1 MARFGGLSP
10 DGIARPKTPGNPT
23 WTPRMLESLLNSLIF
38 AQGDAAPD
46 EAPGGGGVSGIGQL
60 IFSFAVIAVMF
71 YFMLIR
77 PNRKRE
83 QDRKSMLA
91 TLKKNDHV
99 VTVGGIKGIVAN
111 VKPEDDEVVLKI
123 DEATG
128 AKLRVVLSSIARITA
143 AEEGAATEKK
153 ES

>member
-1 MARFGGLSP
+1 MF
-10 DGIARPKTPGNPT
+10 
-23 WTPRMLESLLNSLIF
+23 ESLLNSLIF
-38 AQGDAAPD
+38 AEGDAAPD
-46 EAPGGGGVSGIGQL
+46 RGLIQL
-60 IFSFAVIAVMF
+60 VVMGSIIMVMF

-77 PNRKRE
+77 PNKKRE
-83 QDRKSMLA
+83 QERKSMLSA
-91 TLKKNDHV
+91 IKKNDHV

-111 VKPEDDEVVLKI
+111 VKPEEDEVVLKI

-128 AKLRVVLSSIARITA
+128 AKLRVVLSSIARIVQ

>member
-1 MARFGGLSP
+1 MV
-10 DGIARPKTPGNPT
+10 
-23 WTPRMLESLLNSLIF
+23 ELLLHNLIF
-38 AQGDAAPD
+38 AQGGAAQDP
-46 EAPGGGGVSGIGQL
+46 APGGGGFGGGGLTQL
-60 IFSFAVIAVMF
+60 IFMGSIIMVMF

-77 PNRKRE
+77 PNKKRE
-83 QDRKSMLA
+83 QERKSMLSA
-91 TLKKNDHV
+91 LKKNDHV

-111 VKPEDDEVVLKI
+111 VKPEEDEVVLKI

-128 AKLRVVLSSIARITA
+128 AKLRVVLSSIARIVQ

>member
-1 MARFGGLSP
+1 
-10 DGIARPKTPGNPT
+10 
-23 WTPRMLESLLNSLIF
+23 MLETLLNSLIF
-38 AQGDAAPD
+38 AQDGADPNQG
-46 EAPGGGGVSGIGQL
+46 PGAGNNQLFQL
-60 IFSFAVIAVMF
+60 IFMGSVIMAVF

-77 PNRKRE
+77 PNKKRE
-83 QDRKSMLA
+83 QERKSMLSA
-91 TLKKNDHV
+91 LRKNDHV

-111 VKPEDDEVVLKI
+111 VKPEEDEVVLKI

-128 AKLRVVLSSIARITA
+128 AKLRVVLSSIARVIA

>member
-1 MARFGGLSP
+1 
-10 DGIARPKTPGNPT
+10 
-23 WTPRMLESLLNSLIF
+23 MLEILLNALIF

-46 EAPGGGGVSGIGQL
+46 AAPGGGGVSGIGQL
-60 IFSFAVIAVMF
+60 IFPFAVIAVMF

>member
-1 MARFGGLSP
+1 
-10 DGIARPKTPGNPT
+10 
-23 WTPRMLESLLNSLIF
+23 MLESLLDSLVF
-38 AQGDAAPD
+38 AQGDAAPNA
-46 EAPGGGGVSGIGQL
+46 APGAGGGFSQL
-60 IFSFAVIAVMF
+60 IFMGSIVMVMF

-77 PNRKRE
+77 PNKKRDQE
-83 QDRKSMLA
+83 RKSMLA

-111 VKPEDDEVVLKI
+111 VKPEEDEVVLKI

-128 AKLRVVLSSIARITA
+128 AKLRVVLSSIARIVQ

>member
-1 MARFGGLSP
+1 
-10 DGIARPKTPGNPT
+10 
-23 WTPRMLESLLNSLIF
+23 MLEFLMNALIF
-38 AQGDAAPD
+38 AQEGGGDNAAPAD
-46 EAPGGGGVSGIGQL
+46 GGAGAAGPSGGFTQL
-60 IFSFAVIAVMF
+60 IIMGSVIMVMF

-77 PNRKRE
+77 PNKKRDQERKN
-83 QDRKSMLA
+83 MLA

-111 VKPEDDEVVLKI
+111 VKPEEDEVVLKI

-128 AKLRVVLSSIARITA
+128 AKLRVVLSSIARIVQ

>member
-1 MARFGGLSP
+1 
-10 DGIARPKTPGNPT
+10 
-23 WTPRMLESLLNSLIF
+23 MLEFLLNTLIF
-38 AQGDAAPD
+38 TQEGGAANPDAGGDAAAPG
-46 EAPGGGGVSGIGQL
+46 PGGGFTQL
-60 IFSFAVIAVMF
+60 IFMGSIIMVMF

-77 PNRKRE
+77 PNKKRE
-83 QDRKSMLA
+83 QERKGMLSA
-91 TLKKNDHV
+91 LKKNDHV

-111 VKPEDDEVVLKI
+111 VKPEEDEVVLKI

-128 AKLRVVLSSIARITA
+128 AKLRVVLSSIARIVQ

>member
-1 MARFGGLSP
+1 
-10 DGIARPKTPGNPT
+10 
-23 WTPRMLESLLNSLIF
+23 MLEALLTSPIF
-38 AQGDAAPD
+38 ADNGAP
-46 EAPGGGGVSGIGQL
+46 PGGGLNQL
-60 IFSFAVIAVMF
+60 IFMSAIIMVMF

-111 VKPEDDEVVLKI
+111 VKPEEDEVVLKI

-128 AKLRVVLSSIARITA
+128 AKLRVLLSSIARVVQ

>member
-1 MARFGGLSP
+1 
-10 DGIARPKTPGNPT
+10 
-23 WTPRMLESLLNSLIF
+23 MLETLLNCLIF
-38 AQGDAAPD
+38 AQDGADQNQ
-46 EAPGGGGVSGIGQL
+46 APGAGNSQFFQLIVMGVS
-60 IFSFAVIAVMF
+60 VMALF

-77 PNRKRE
+77 PNKKRDQE
-83 QDRKSMLA
+83 RKSMLSA
-91 TLKKNDHV
+91 LKKNDHV

-111 VKPEDDEVVLKI
+111 VKPEEDEVVLKI

-128 AKLRVVLSSIARITA
+128 AKLRVVLSSIARIIA